1 MHPHASLLR
10 GEPKLTVNIDGI
22 ETNYMSLG
30 TPDETA
36 VVMLHG
42 WASNCELFRPSAERV
57 ASKYYVL
64 APDLPGAG
72 LTPEPPGEW
81 FVDDYVAFVT
91 HFIAH
96 FGVKRVILLG
106 HSFGGRVIIK
116 MANRGDLPFAIEKLI
131 LVDSAGIRPEKS
143 GEQKLRERV
152 ARFGKKVF
160 AGSEPITNMIQSHV
174 ASADCRAASPLMRRI
189 LVNTVGEDL
198 TDLLPTIPYETL
210 LIWGT
215 LDTATPISDA
225 EKMESLIPNAGLARM
240 EGCTH
245 FSFIENPALY
255 CAILAS
261 YLQL

>member
-1 MHPHASLLR
+1 M
-10 GEPKLTVNIDGI
+10 TVNIGGI
-22 ETNYMSLG
+22 ETNYLCLG
-30 TPDETA
+30 APDETA

-57 ASKYYVL
+57 SAKYFVL

-81 FVDDYVAFVT
+81 FVDDYADFVT
-91 HFIAH
+91 QFIAH
-96 FGVKRVILLG
+96 FGVKKVILLG

-116 MANRGDLPFAIEKLI
+116 LANRKDLPFEIEKLI
-131 LVDSAGIRPEKS
+131 LVDSAGIRPAKS
-143 GEQKLRERV
+143 GEQKLKEGI
-152 ARFGKKVF
+152 ARFGKKLLS
-160 AGSEPITNMIQSHV
+160 GSERLTNKVQSMV
-174 ASADCRAASPLMRRI
+174 GSADYRAASPLMRKI
-189 LVNTVGEDL
+189 LVNTVNEDL
-198 TDLLPTIPYETL
+198 EPLLPSIPYETL

-215 LDTATPISDA
+215 LDTATPIADA
-225 EKMESLIPNAGLARM
+225 EKMEALIPNAGLARM

-261 YLQL
+261 FLQL

>member
-1 MHPHASLLR
+1 M
-10 GEPKLTVNIDGI
+10 TVNINGI
-22 ETNYMSLG
+22 ETNYLCLG
-30 TPDETA
+30 EPSETA
-36 VVMLHG
+36 VIMLHG

-57 ASKYYVL
+57 SAKYFVL

-81 FVDDYVAFVT
+81 FVDDYVDFVIR
-91 HFIAH
+91 FIQH
-96 FGVKRVILLG
+96 FGLKRVILLG

-116 MANRGDLPFAIEKLI
+116 LANRGDLPFAVEKLI

-143 GEQKLRERV
+143 GEQKLKEGV
-152 ARFGKKVF
+152 ARFGKKLLSGNKKLTEKV
-160 AGSEPITNMIQSHV
+160 QSMV
-174 ASADCRAASPLMRRI
+174 GSADYRAASPLMRKI
-189 LVNTVGEDL
+189 LVNTVNEDL
-198 TDLLPTIPYETL
+198 EPLLPTIPYETL

-225 EKMESLIPNAGLARM
+225 EKMEALIPNAGLARM

-245 FSFIENPALY
+245 FSFLENPALY

>member
-1 MHPHASLLR
+1 M
-10 GEPKLTVNIDGI
+10 TVNINGI
-22 ETNYMSLG
+22 ETNYLCLG
-30 TPDETA
+30 EPSETA
-36 VVMLHG
+36 VIMLHG

-57 ASKYYVL
+57 SAKYFVL

-81 FVDDYVAFVT
+81 FVDDYVDFVIR
-91 HFIAH
+91 FIQH
-96 FGVKRVILLG
+96 FGLKRVILLG

-116 MANRGDLPFAIEKLI
+116 LANRGDLPFAVEKLI

-143 GEQKLRERV
+143 GEQKLKEGV
-152 ARFGKKVF
+152 ARFGKKLLS
-160 AGSEPITNMIQSHV
+160 GSKKLTEKVQSMV
-174 ASADCRAASPLMRRI
+174 GSADYRAASPLMRKI
-189 LVNTVGEDL
+189 LVNTVNEDL
-198 TDLLPTIPYETL
+198 EPLLPTIPYETL

-225 EKMESLIPNAGLARM
+225 EKMEALIPNAGLARM

-245 FSFIENPALY
+245 FSFLENPALY

>member
-1 MHPHASLLR
+1 M
-10 GEPKLTVNIDGI
+10 TVNIGGI
-22 ETNYMSLG
+22 ETNYLCLG
-30 TPDETA
+30 APDETA

-57 ASKYYVL
+57 SAKYFVL

-81 FVDDYVAFVT
+81 FVDDYADFVT
-91 HFIAH
+91 QFIAH
-96 FGVKRVILLG
+96 FGVKKVILLG

-116 MANRGDLPFAIEKLI
+116 MANRSELPFTIQSLI

-143 GEQKLRERV
+143 GEQKLKEGV
-152 ARFGKKVF
+152 ARFGKKLLSH
-160 AGSEPITNMIQSHV
+160 SEKLTNKVQSMV
-174 ASADCRAASPLMRRI
+174 GSADYRAASPLMRQI
-189 LVNTVGEDL
+189 LVNTVNEDL
-198 TDLLPTIPYETL
+198 EPLLPTVPYETL

-225 EKMESLIPNAGLARM
+225 EKMERLIPNAGLARM

-245 FSFIENPALY
+245 FSFLDNPVLY
-255 CAILAS
+255 NAILAS
-261 YLQL
+261 FLKL